1 MGLSVRTGAGG
12 HLVDLG
18 EGNFEPETTRI
29 LFVFFGS
36 TNERLCRRACK
47 NRDISYFKSHNT
59 PIIYI
64 YLQVRST
71 SSIPPSAP
79 TSTKW
84 RRIVLSIHLCT
95 IKYKFAFEICQPL
108 FPGKIAKSSQ
118 PSKSHFLS
126 LKLSIFRGG
135 GTMEHDTFGGAILAW
150 VKSLRRAR
158 HGMPGQRHGPVQGKL
173 HPRRGAGIEL
183 PASLRHGLRRERC
196 HTAHVNLSET

>member
-1 MGLSVRTGAGG
+1 MGLSVRTGACG
-12 HLVDLG
+12 HFVDLG
-18 EGNFEPETTRI
+18 EGNLEPEATRI

-84 RRIVLSIHLCT
+84 HRIALSIHLCT

-108 FPGKIAKSSQ
+108 SRAKSQKIRSPQ
-118 PSKSHFLS
+118 KVIFCHKHYLSFGAEALWKTTRSAARYSHGS
-126 LKLSIFRGG
+126 R
-135 GTMEHDTFGGAILAW
+135 AQ
-150 VKSLRRAR
+150 RR
-158 HGMPGQRHGPVQGKL
+158 
-173 HPRRGAGIEL
+173 
-183 PASLRHGLRRERC
+183 S
-196 HTAHVNLSET
+196 